1 MNLVR
6 ISNNALAVKNGQ
18 TCFVVVRN
26 AMKQY
31 VCLEVQKVFDAD
43 FKESDHPRDKG
54 GKFTSKGGGESG
66 TSEKGQTEE
75 KKYKKVEFKRVM
87 KKLAEYKDKGAGS
100 YSYET
105 GEPVKKTEGYFVSF
119 HQNEPDENGK
129 FKSHFGKYTED
140 SYDQE
145 ANDFINGNKLEPVV
159 GNYDSDP
166 ELSGWTMDR
175 EKAMELAKKY
185 NQESIYDAE
194 LGEVILN
201 PFYDKTKNPMRG
213 DK

>member
-31 VCLEVQKVFDAD
+31 VCLELQKVFDAD

-66 TSEKGQTEE
+66 ASEKGKTEE
-75 KKYKKVEFKRVM
+75 KTYKKTEFNGVM

-105 GEPVKKTEGYFVSF
+105 GDPVEKTEGYFVSF

-129 FKSHFGKYTED
+129 FKSHFGKYTEE

-194 LGEVILN
+194 MGEIILN
-201 PFYDKTKNPMRG
+201 PYYDKTKNPMRG

>member
-66 TSEKGQTEE
+66 ASEKEQTEE
-75 KKYKKVEFKRVM
+75 KTYKKTEFNGVM

-140 SYDQE
+140 GYDQE

-194 LGEVILN
+194 MGEIILN
-201 PFYDKTKNPMRG
+201 PYYDKTKNPMRG

>member
-31 VCLEVQKVFDAD
+31 VCLELQKVFDAD

-54 GKFTSKGGGESG
+54 GKFTSKGGGDVG
-66 TSEKGQTEE
+66 TSEKGKTEE
-75 KKYKKVEFKRVM
+75 KTYKKTEFNGVM

-129 FKSHFGKYTED
+129 FKSHFGKYTEE

-159 GNYDSDP
+159 GNYDTDP

-194 LGEVILN
+194 LGETILN

-213 DK
+213 NK

>member
-31 VCLEVQKVFDAD
+31 VCLEFQKVFDAD

-66 TSEKGQTEE
+66 ASEKGQTEE
-75 KKYKKVEFKRVM
+75 KTYKKTEFNGVM

-105 GEPVKKTEGYFVSF
+105 GEPVEKKEGYFVSF

-194 LGEVILN
+194 MGEIILN
-201 PFYDKTKNPMRG
+201 PYYDKTKNPMRG